1 MFVFCSY
8 NGKKIE
14 INCLFI
20 QVYIYY
26 LRLCIRI
33 INLIKMSA
41 AATAT
46 PTPVRQASTCQVCF
60 QPGHCY
66 RNCSHPAIEASH
78 LQGLELHRQFTMSH
92 HDAIRQA
99 NMQDWV
105 MNLSRG
111 MMRVLLARYAPP
123 ELLHEF
129 ESIQAW
135 RAWRDRG
142 SLTEIYIPARLAIQ
156 GLANKDELR
165 DMIYNV
171 YSKLADEIIVADIDA
186 MEIMSANDHIAQM
199 RSAFIQLSR
208 NLRRHSN
215 LTGVGVQNYAQDIIH
230 YLQVIIQQQEA
241 RSMFQ
246 QVPVPLIHEEYLN
259 MPVLHMA
266 HIPMPRPAMVLE
278 EHPGFMPLRVRGA
291 QNQREPMFTIDLRLS
306 VPAAADAE
314 GAVVAVAEDP
324 VQCGICWDELND
336 ERRVITNCNHN
347 YCDGCITSQID
358 SVRAKYRRS
367 GDICRYLD
375 LNCALC
381 RQNVHTLS
389 HNMSD
394 DAKVSAIKDV
404 LYHASDMQIDVAL

>member
-1 MFVFCSY
+1 MR
-8 NGKKIE
+8 
-14 INCLFI
+14 
-20 QVYIYY
+20 VY
-26 LRLCIRI
+26 IRI
-33 INLIKMSA
+33 INLIQMSA
-41 AATAT
+41 TTA
-46 PTPVRQASTCQVCF
+46 VRQPSSCQVCF

-66 RNCSHPAIEASH
+66 RNCSHPSIEASH
-78 LQGLELHRQFTMSH
+78 LQGVELHRQFTMSH
-92 HDAIRQA
+92 HDAVRQA

-111 MMRVLLARYAPP
+111 MMRVLLARYAPA
-123 ELLHEF
+123 ELLFEF
-129 ESIQAW
+129 ETIQAW

-142 SLTEIYIPARLAIQ
+142 SLTEIYIPTRLAIQ

-171 YSKLADEIIVADIDA
+171 YSKLADEIIVADIDS

-208 NLRRHSN
+208 NLRNAN
-215 LTGVGVQNYAQDIIH
+215 LTGLGVQNYAQDIIH

-241 RSMFQ
+241 RSMFH
-246 QVPVPLIHEEYLN
+246 QVPVPLIREEYLN
-259 MPVLHMA
+259 DPLPHMQY
-266 HIPMPRPAMVLE
+266 IPMPHPAMVLE
-278 EHPGFMPLRVRGA
+278 EHPGFVSLHPRRGIA
-291 QNQREPMFTIDLRLS
+291 QRQPTFMIDLRLS
-306 VPAAADAE
+306 APPADD
-314 GAVVAVAEDP
+314 AVALANAAQDP

-336 ERRVITNCNHN
+336 ESRIITNCNHN
-347 YCDGCITSQID
+347 YCNGCITSQVD
-358 SVRAKYRRS
+358 SIRAKYRRS

-394 DAKVSAIKDV
+394 DAKIRAVKDV
-404 LYHASDMQIDVAL
+404 LYHGSDAQIDVAL

>member
-1 MFVFCSY
+1 
-8 NGKKIE
+8 
-14 INCLFI
+14 
-20 QVYIYY
+20 
-26 LRLCIRI
+26 
-33 INLIKMSA
+33 
-41 AATAT
+41 
-46 PTPVRQASTCQVCF
+46 
-60 QPGHCY
+60 
-66 RNCSHPAIEASH
+66 
-78 LQGLELHRQFTMSH
+78 MSH

-123 ELLHEF
+123 ELLHDF

-199 RSAFIQLSR
+199 RCAFIQLSR

-215 LTGVGVQNYAQDIIH
+215 FTGLGVQNYAQDIIN

-259 MPVLHMA
+259 IPVQHMA
-266 HIPMPRPAMVLE
+266 HIPMPRPPRVQE
-278 EHPGFMPLRVRGA
+278 EHPGFVSLHPRHGVAQRQPTFMIDFRLAMPVVA
-291 QNQREPMFTIDLRLS
+291 
-306 VPAAADAE
+306 AE
-314 GAVVAVAEDP
+314 GAVAAATEDP
-324 VQCGICWDELND
+324 VQCGICWDELTD
-336 ERRVITNCNHN
+336 ERHVVTNCNHN

-358 SVRAKYRRS
+358 SIRAKYRRS

-394 DAKVSAIKDV
+394 DTKIRAIKDV
-404 LYHASDMQIDVAL
+404 LYHASDTQIDVAL

>member
-1 MFVFCSY
+1 LFSFPRIVKKLKLIVGLFKY
-8 NGKKIE
+8 N
-14 INCLFI
+14 
-20 QVYIYY
+20 IYY
-26 LRLCIRI
+26 CAFT
-33 INLIKMSA
+33 INLIKMSVA
-41 AATAT
+41 AAAPTAA
-46 PTPVRQASTCQVCF
+46 PARQASSCQVCF

-99 NMQDWV
+99 NMEAWI

-111 MMRVLLARYAPP
+111 MMRVLLARYAPAQ
-123 ELLHEF
+123 LLHEF

-215 LTGVGVQNYAQDIIH
+215 LTGLGVQNYAQDIIH

-246 QVPVPLIHEEYLN
+246 QVPVPLIHEEYID
-259 MPVLHMA
+259 MPLLHMA
-266 HIPMPRPAMVLE
+266 HIPMPRPATMVPE
-278 EHPGFMPLRVRGA
+278 EHPGFVSLHPRHGVA
-291 QNQREPMFTIDLRLS
+291 QNQRQPTFTIDLRLS
-306 VPAAADAE
+306 APPVAAADA
-314 GAVVAVAEDP
+314 GAVAAAQDP

-336 ERRVITNCNHN
+336 ESRVITNCNHN
-347 YCDGCITSQID
+347 YCDGCITSQLD
-358 SVRAKYRRS
+358 SIRAKYRRS

-394 DAKVSAIKDV
+394 DAKIRAVKDV

>member
-1 MFVFCSY
+1 
-8 NGKKIE
+8 
-14 INCLFI
+14 
-20 QVYIYY
+20 
-26 LRLCIRI
+26 
-33 INLIKMSA
+33 
-41 AATAT
+41 
-46 PTPVRQASTCQVCF
+46 
-60 QPGHCY
+60 
-66 RNCSHPAIEASH
+66 
-78 LQGLELHRQFTMSH
+78 
-92 HDAIRQA
+92 
-99 NMQDWV
+99 

-111 MMRVLLARYAPP
+111 MMRVLLARYAPA
-123 ELLHEF
+123 EILFEF

-171 YSKLADEIIVADIDA
+171 YSKLADEIIVADINS

-215 LTGVGVQNYAQDIIH
+215 LTGLGVQNYAQDIIH

-246 QVPVPLIHEEYLN
+246 QVPVPLMREEYLN
-259 MPVLHMA
+259 DPLLHMA
-266 HIPMPRPAMVLE
+266 HIPMPRPEMTILE
-278 EHPGFMPLRVRGA
+278 EHPGFVSLHPRLGLA
-291 QNQREPMFTIDLRLS
+291 QRQPTFTIDLRLS
-306 VPAAADAE
+306 APPAAA
-314 GAVVAVAEDP
+314 EDP
-324 VQCGICWDELND
+324 IQCGICWDELND
-336 ERRVITNCNHN
+336 ECRVITNCNHN
-347 YCDGCITSQID
+347 YCDGCITSQLD
-358 SVRAKYRRS
+358 SIRAKYRRT

-394 DAKVSAIKDV
+394 DAKISAVKDV
-404 LYHASDMQIDVAL
+404 LYHASDMQIDAAL

>member
-1 MFVFCSY
+1 
-8 NGKKIE
+8 
-14 INCLFI
+14 
-20 QVYIYY
+20 
-26 LRLCIRI
+26 
-33 INLIKMSA
+33 MSA
-41 AATAT
+41 TTATAPATAT
-46 PTPVRQASTCQVCF
+46 RQPSSCQVCF

-66 RNCSHPAIEASH
+66 RNCSHPSIEALH
-78 LQGLELHRQFTMSH
+78 LQGVELHKQFTMSH

-99 NMQDWV
+99 NMETWI

-111 MMRVLLARYAPP
+111 MMRVLLARYAPAV
-123 ELLHEF
+123 LLYEF

-135 RAWRDRG
+135 RAWREIG

-171 YSKLADEIIVADIDA
+171 YSKLADEIIVADIDS

-208 NLRRHSN
+208 NLRNAN
-215 LTGVGVQNYAQDIIH
+215 LTGRGVQNYAQDVID
-230 YLQVIIQQQEA
+230 YLGVIIQQQEA
-241 RSMFQ
+241 RSMFSH
-246 QVPVPLIHEEYLN
+246 VPVPVMREEYLN
-259 MPVLHMA
+259 YPLQPMT
-266 HIPMPRPAMVLE
+266 HIPMPHPTRVVE
-278 EHPGFMPLRVRGA
+278 ENTGFVPLRARGGA
-291 QNQREPMFTIDLRLS
+291 QNQNQNQRQPTFTIDFRLAAPPAS
-306 VPAAADAE
+306 AAADDA
-314 GAVVAVAEDP
+314 GAGA

-336 ERRVITNCNHN
+336 ESRIITNCNHN
-347 YCDGCITSQID
+347 YCDGCVTSHLNSI
-358 SVRAKYRRS
+358 RAKYRRS

-394 DAKVSAIKDV
+394 DAKIRAVKDV
-404 LYHASDMQIDVAL
+404 LYHGSDMQIDVAL